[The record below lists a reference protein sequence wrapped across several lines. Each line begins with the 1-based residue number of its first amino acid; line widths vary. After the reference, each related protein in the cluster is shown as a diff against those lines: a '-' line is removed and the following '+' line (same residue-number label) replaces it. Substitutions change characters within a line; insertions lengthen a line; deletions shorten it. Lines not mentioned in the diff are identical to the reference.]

1 MEELTSN
8 WNRLSL
14 SDREGP
20 GCCLEDDLSFHELFL
35 AAKFLTRRAVN
46 VDAIAKTF
54 TPLWRSRNGFQVR
67 NLGNHMVLFAFDNME
82 EVEKVIQSEPW
93 SFDKHL
99 MILEKYDKNNSMEEL
114 QFKRTTFWV
123 QVHGLPIKFMNVRA
137 ATKICEVLGT
147 VLPST
152 NPHEYEGGNF
162 VRIRVSLDVTIPL
175 CRGRLVSI
183 GRDKEVWVS
192 FKYERLPNICYW
204 CGCFDH
210 DDKDCEKWLNSFYKS
225 RQSVSSQ
232 PVPQSQKEQEK
243 SCPTS
248 PVQARS
254 STAGADWTD
263 SMSPERI
270 TELVQNGKPQSVTNH
285 SQQFASCT
293 SPSVT

>member
-20 GCCLEDDLSFHELFL
+20 GCCLEDDLSSEELFL

-67 NLGNHMVLFAFDNME
+67 NLGNHMVLFVFDNME

-93 SFDKHL
+93 SFDKHI
-99 MILEKYDKNNSMEEL
+99 MILEKYDKNNLVEEL

-147 VLPST
+147 VLPFT
-152 NPHEYEGGNF
+152 NQHEIEGGNF

-210 DDKDCEKWLNSFYKS
+210 DDKDCEKWLNSEGTLTPDQREFGPTLRAAPFFSS
-225 RQSVSSQ
+225 R
-232 PVPQSQKEQEK
+232 K
-243 SCPTS
+243 
-248 PVQARS
+248 
-254 STAGADWTD
+254 
-263 SMSPERI
+263 
-270 TELVQNGKPQSVTNH
+270 
-285 SQQFASCT
+285 
-293 SPSVT
+293 